1 MKMLTRS
8 ALHALEPQGVGTGQ
22 TESLISYFCRLAV
35 SHAVSTT
42 DLAKFVVQQVEHD
55 IRRDFEWQQ
64 RNLSGVGE
72 AAKSWAAWLSALTG
86 VGHLDTLTLSKWTPV
101 LPAIGLA
108 PKRAHWCPA
117 CLQADREAGQAPY
130 FRLAWEVGPVQ
141 ACHRHKLKLVDTCP
155 HCGQRHVRHHGGVV
169 VPGWCTRCGGFLG
182 EGESVAAAPDELWV
196 ARQVGD
202 WVANQSHLVDVPEA
216 GAILAMLNTLVL
228 GLDGG
233 KYTNFAKRLGVAKS
247 VVHGWLKKGVLPSL
261 GAYLAIAGHSGLS
274 LDSILRGDLSDW
286 EPHGPGRQ
294 LAMDFDLL
302 IGRKREAPREHDWAV
317 IRYELEKLLKLPE
330 PISVA
335 EAGRRLGID
344 DRHLYL
350 RANDLARALGERW
363 KNYLAGRKAEN
374 RAAAKAFLEEAL
386 SVAVEAGRP
395 FNLAEVRQLV
405 PAPVLASVEGMF
417 GLIREVR
424 EG

>member
-1 MKMLTRS
+1 MNTLPRS

-22 TESLISYFCRLAV
+22 AESLLSYFCRLAV
-35 SHAVSTT
+35 SHAVSTA
-42 DLAKFVVQQVEHD
+42 DLARFVVQQMEHD
-55 IRRDFEWQQ
+55 IRPDFEWQQ

-72 AAKSWAAWLSALTG
+72 SAKSWSAWLSALTG
-86 VGHLDTLTLSKWTPV
+86 VGHLDGLTLSRWSAV

-117 CLQADREAGQAPY
+117 CLQEDKEAGLAPY
-130 FRLAWEVGPVQ
+130 FRLAWEIGPVQ
-141 ACHRHKLKLVDTCP
+141 ACHRHKLKLMDTCP
-155 HCGQRHVRHHGGVV
+155 HCGQRHVRHQGGVV

-182 EGESVAAAPDELWV
+182 EGESAAAAPHELWV

-202 WVANQSHLVDVPEA
+202 WVASQSHRVDVPEA
-216 GAILAMLNTLVL
+216 EGILVMLSTLVL

-274 LDSILRGDLSDW
+274 LDSIMRGDLSNW

-302 IGRKREAPREHDWAV
+302 IGRKREKPREHDWAV
-317 IRYELEKLLKLPE
+317 IRRELEKLLKLPE

-344 DRHLYL
+344 DRNLYL
-350 RANDLARALGERW
+350 QANDLARALGERW
-363 KNYLAGRKAEN
+363 KNYLVGRKADH
-374 RAAAKAFLEEAL
+374 RAAAMAHLREAL
-386 SVAVEAGRP
+386 SVTAEAGRP
-395 FNLAEVRQLV
+395 FNLTEVRQLV
-405 PAPVLASVEGMF
+405 PAPVLGSVEGMF